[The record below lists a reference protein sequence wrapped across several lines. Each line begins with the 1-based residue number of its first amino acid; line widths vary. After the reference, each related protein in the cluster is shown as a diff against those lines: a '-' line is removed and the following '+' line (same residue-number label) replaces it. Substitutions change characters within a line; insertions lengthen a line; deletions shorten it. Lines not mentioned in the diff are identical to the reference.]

1 MLGEVAA
8 EAFPVYSQQL
18 CRRSAVGD
26 RAEVGSQEETTAL
39 RVLKSQPK
47 CVNVIQQVGDD
58 LQKLLLCLS
67 NLLAFRPLPTCKI
80 TLSFAGAF
88 GCSGLVSTPSLTF
101 RSR

>member
-1 MLGEVAA
+1 M
-8 EAFPVYSQQL
+8 
-18 CRRSAVGD
+18 GD

-39 RVLKSQPK
+39 RVLQSQST
-47 CVNVIQQVGDD
+47 CVNVIQQVAGD

-67 NLLAFRPLPTCKI
+67 NLLAFCPLTTCKV